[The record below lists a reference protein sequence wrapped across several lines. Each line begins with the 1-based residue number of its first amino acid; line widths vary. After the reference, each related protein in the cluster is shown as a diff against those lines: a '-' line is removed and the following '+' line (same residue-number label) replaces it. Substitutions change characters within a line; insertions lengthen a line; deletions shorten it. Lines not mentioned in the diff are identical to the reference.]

1 MLRPTILT
9 TRPHISGAVAVARI
23 AVPVALFKAS
33 LAWLCTSMI
42 GAGRT
47 VVTVAA
53 GVLAALAGSIG
64 LAAAGVSVPAC
75 LLVIVLA
82 LGVSIVT
89 DERRG
94 SELAWLSAGG
104 TYSADFIRDGPPQE
118 FGAAASA
125 KVRRKG
131 LVSPCQDVL
140 EGLHNRGSRGTFAK
154 VLQHH

>member
-1 MLRPTILT
+1 AYYIDHEATHQR
-9 TRPHISGAVAVARI
+9 RSRRCRI

-94 SELAWLSAGG
+94 SELA
-104 TYSADFIRDGPPQE
+104 
-118 FGAAASA
+118 
-125 KVRRKG
+125 
-131 LVSPCQDVL
+131 
-140 EGLHNRGSRGTFAK
+140 
-154 VLQHH
+154 